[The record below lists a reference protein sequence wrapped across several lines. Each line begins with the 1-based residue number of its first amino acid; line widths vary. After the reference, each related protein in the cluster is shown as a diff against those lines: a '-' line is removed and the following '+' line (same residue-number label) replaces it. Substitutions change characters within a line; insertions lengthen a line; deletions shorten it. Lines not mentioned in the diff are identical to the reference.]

1 MWRIDSRG
9 GGSFHVLRT
18 RNIGALADVCLGEF
32 RLPRFADR
40 LMKRLVNLDLHVQGF
55 KYDRGTM
62 TSDNH
67 RGFVA
72 HQDLPRWVILGFEFV
87 KHHTRCAGQTLA
99 VHAFWNRYR
108 IDGIV
113 LKSMKNLRQRRVSLR
128 RCRLRTHAAR
138 QARTDWTTVNS
149 S

>member
-1 MWRIDSRG
+1 
-9 GGSFHVLRT
+9 
-18 RNIGALADVCLGEF
+18 
-32 RLPRFADR
+32 
-40 LMKRLVNLDLHVQGF
+40 MKRLVNLDLHVQGF

-62 TSDNH
+62 ASDNH

-72 HQDLPRWVILGFEFV
+72 HQDLPRWVILGFKFV

-113 LKSMKNLRQRRVSLR
+113 LKSMKNCGNGECRCVAVGSEHTLPVKHERGLDHRELVVMIDEVPHPDLSRHDRFSRTRERRTLHPSHR
-128 RCRLRTHAAR
+128 RCA
-138 QARTDWTTVNS
+138 
-149 S
+149 